1 MRNANNSRLKRN
13 AHFAC
18 FARFARFGRYARNQR
33 NARNVRNARAQKRE
47 KRITRHTRIAH
58 IARKTRITRIQLQTK
73 DKAATIQ
80 GHALKVGEQRKM
92 AAHGEECKEAGINF
106 IPIVVETL
114 GGWSIEAIQTIA
126 DIGRLQ
132 GQRLGITPGDSIRH
146 LFQRLAISL
155 WRGNATLWLNRF
167 STSPPRVD
175 GFV

>member
-1 MRNANNSRLKRN
+1 MKDVLFSAAQSAALAPTREAPSLISGSCSRPADIFLPTWKRGMP
-13 AHFAC
+13 AALDVH
-18 FARFARFGRYARNQR
+18 
-33 NARNVRNARAQKRE
+33 V
-47 KRITRHTRIAH
+47 ISPL
-58 IARKTRITRIQLQTK
+58 QLQTK

-92 AAHGEECKEAGINF
+92 AAHGEEGKEAGINF

-132 GQRLGITPGDSIRH
+132 GQPLGITPGDSIRH

-155 WRGNATLWLNRF
+155 WRGNATLWLNRL